1 MDATLTLVPFPGSQ
15 EEMERAFTAD
25 FVVGSVDLGAP
36 DHDLLLLWEGA
47 VDEEPICVTTA
58 RGAVVWISKV
68 AEVRAPEGH
77 VDAARDELAR
87 LIEAL
92 GDVEVSRVGGVW
104 ELVPREETVAFV
116 FSLGA
121 GAMAPD
127 ERAAI
132 FEELV
137 SMRM

>member
-25 FVVGSVDLGAP
+25 FAVGSVDLGAP

-68 AEVRAPEGH
+68 AEVP